1 MYLIWGFPISD
12 DIDHVIQTQ
21 IDPLVTDI
29 NLLSDEIVNIA
40 NSITIAKD
48 NINGDIREIDELN
61 DQLISAQS
69 NEGYQNELSSIL
81 NEIEA
86 KYNAAAMSISSDE
99 IKV

>member
-1 MYLIWGFPISD
+1 VYLIWGFPISD